1 MIRRPTGSTVLPC
14 TAVLRS
20 KARMVITV
28 LRGGNCSLKWD
39 DLMAAGAEVDMRV
52 APERVRAPFLV
63 SATNWS
69 SYEESCTL
77 ILVH

>member
-1 MIRRPTGSTVLPC
+1 
-14 TAVLRS
+14 
-20 KARMVITV
+20 MVITV
-28 LRGGNCSLKWD
+28 LRAANCSLKWD